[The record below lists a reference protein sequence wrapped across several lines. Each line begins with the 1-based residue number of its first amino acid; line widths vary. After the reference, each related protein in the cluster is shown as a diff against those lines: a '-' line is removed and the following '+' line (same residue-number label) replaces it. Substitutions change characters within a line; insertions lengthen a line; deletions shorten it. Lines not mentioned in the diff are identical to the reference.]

1 MDLDKHAAERR
12 RFARLLGTDG
22 DPGSGLPIGAGS
34 RRHPGRASG
43 SPSNLGTDPK
53 SNSNSSSDSD
63 LDPDATTHH
72 AASTP
77 AREAPTS
84 GTKRED

>member
-1 MDLDKHAAERR
+1 MDLDRHAAERR

-34 RRHPGRASG
+34 RRHPGRTSE
-43 SPSNLGTDPK
+43 SPSSLGSDPK
-53 SNSNSSSDSD
+53 SNSD

-84 GTKRED
+84 GTKQED